1 LGIANAVPG
10 SIVGKG
16 DFNSLRLVN
25 GFTNREGLPKQYVQL
40 GTLAQRSMVVNTV
53 QLVTLTW
60 QRKDN
65 HKTTKQ
71 QNNKTTKQQ
80 RTQNKQN
87 TPVRKN
93 LQPSPTENQKPFCA
107 PRTLMG
113 IKTGN
118 TFALGPP

>member
-71 QNNKTTKQQ
+71 Q

-93 LQPSPTENQKPFCA
+93 LQPSPTEKKKKPFLCT